1 MILRSMYTI
10 QLVWHK
16 RKMDVPRAASAVYF
30 SVPMYFRGKQNV
42 KTQSYEP
49 LQLSHCKQKAQ
60 IAFSGKEIDR
70 ANAKHFIFL
79 LPLEVMRVYLPKLD
93 DCKYVLLFHV
103 VSNVRAEIIFCVLE
117 VFHVCRHSERKRKKI
132 KNEANQETE

>member
-1 MILRSMYTI
+1 MILRSKYTI
-10 QLVWHK
+10 QLVLHK
-16 RKMDVPRAASAVYF
+16 RKMDVPKAASAVYF

-93 DCKYVLLFHV
+93 DCKYFSSTSFQTLGQKLSF
-103 VSNVRAEIIFCVLE
+103 
-117 VFHVCRHSERKRKKI
+117 VFWKCSMYVGIRKEREKKI
-132 KNEANQETE
+132 KNETN